1 MKESILV
8 IGSNGQIGTELV
20 ADLRVIYGPQNV
32 VATDIRE
39 PGYEMLNAG
48 PFEISNVLDKQ
59 NLQAIFEK
67 YKPTQIY
74 LLAAMLSATGEQ
86 KPKMA
91 WELNMDGL
99 INVLDFALTYQT
111 KKVYWPSSI
120 AVFGSM
126 TVYCGV
132 LFLGEFGQNTA
143 IELGQ
148 YTFLVW

>member
-20 ADLRVIYGPQNV
+20 ADLRTIYGPQNV
-32 VATDIRE
+32 VATDIKE

-74 LLAAMLSATGEQ
+74 LLAALLSATGEQ

-99 INVLDFALTYQT
+99 INVLDLGIAYGTITFSNSN
-111 KKVYWPSSI
+111 SS
-120 AVFGSM
+120 
-126 TVYCGV
+126 
-132 LFLGEFGQNTA
+132 FLSSRICASNSFIFSSKHA
-143 IELGQ
+143 IRI
-148 YTFLVW
+148 YI

>member
-1 MKESILV
+1 MLDMILV
-8 IGSNGQIGTELV
+8 IGANGQIGTELV
-20 ADLRVIYGPQNV
+20 ADLRAIYGNQNV

-74 LLAAMLSATGEQ
+74 LLAALLSAVGEQ

-91 WELNMDGL
+91 WELNMEGL
-99 INVLDFALTYQT
+99 INVLDFAITYQT

-120 AVFGSM
+120 AVFGPNSEKENTSQRSYKDPS
-126 TVYCGV
+126 TV
-132 LFLGEFGQNTA
+132 
-143 IELGQ
+143 
-148 YTFLVW
+148 

>member
-74 LLAAMLSATGEQ
+74 LLAA
-86 KPKMA
+86 
-91 WELNMDGL
+91 
-99 INVLDFALTYQT
+99 
-111 KKVYWPSSI
+111 
-120 AVFGSM
+120 
-126 TVYCGV
+126 
-132 LFLGEFGQNTA
+132 
-143 IELGQ
+143 
-148 YTFLVW
+148 